1 MLGKYLNMMLKFFLK
16 KYKFFILIYKM
27 LVFKE
32 IFGEKNLLL
41 WMLDLNCFVYI
52 FKFKKKRIN
61 NV

>member
-16 KYKFFILIYKM
+16 KYKFINLIYKM

-41 WMLDLNCFVYI
+41 WMFDLNCFVYI